1 MPWCSSTR
9 HKKSKKIKAIRKIR
23 AIKLQGLM
31 TQETGGL
38 LLEAKKCFSEQNY
51 EGAVEKYS
59 KALEIM

>member
-1 MPWCSSTR
+1 
-9 HKKSKKIKAIRKIR
+9 
-23 AIKLQGLM
+23 M